1 MTARAGGDDR
11 DLKQFTQ
18 LFQIDFNFLFACF
31 IHQINADDDIRGH
44 LENLKDEVE
53 IPLQGGRIAHHDR
66 YGGLLETDEF
76 AGDRF
81 LGAVGDQGIR
91 SRQIN
96 QRVVRFLMP
105 GDAFGQRDGF
115 SRPVAGVLVHAVL
128 LPTFGLPASA
138 IRISESPNWK
148 RRLAFALV
156 D

>member
-1 MTARAGGDDR
+1 M
-11 DLKQFTQ
+11 
-18 LFQIDFNFLFACF
+18 
-31 IHQINADDDIRGH
+31 
-44 LENLKDEVE
+44 KDEVE

-115 SRPVAGVLVHAVL
+115 SRPVAGVLVHAGQLVEHGAL
-128 LPTFGLPASA
+128 ADVRIAGQRDQNLGITELEAAAGFRAGRLNSKSHTYSSSCSTRMDRESLSRMAMTVPR
-138 IRISESPNWK
+138 IR
-148 RRLAFALV
+148 
-156 D
+156 